1 MPRACGSLKDRV
13 WQEGS
18 RKLQRMRQWRTNQE
32 APEVSNAIDPSTR
45 ETGEVVPF
53 VQNHEDCCMHCR
65 QQIANLQTSL
75 RNAFLKLNA
84 LETKM
89 NE

>member
-1 MPRACGSLKDRV
+1 MPRTCGSLKNRV

-18 RKLQRMRQWRTNQE
+18 RTLQSMRQWRTNRK
-32 APEVSNAIDPSTR
+32 APEASDTDPATR

-53 VQNHEDCCMHCR
+53 VQNHADDCCMHCR